1 MRPPRG
7 SPGHQGRWIRASA
20 LASATTTANVLLLS
34 VLLLLLAGEGRSQDM
49 PSAES
54 ALRVEKGSAT
64 GMTSEGV
71 STVVD
76 TVLKGVLGT
85 AFGAVGRRR

>member
-20 LASATTTANVLLLS
+20 LASATTTVILLLS
-34 VLLLLLAGEGRSQDM
+34 VLLLLLASEGRSQDM